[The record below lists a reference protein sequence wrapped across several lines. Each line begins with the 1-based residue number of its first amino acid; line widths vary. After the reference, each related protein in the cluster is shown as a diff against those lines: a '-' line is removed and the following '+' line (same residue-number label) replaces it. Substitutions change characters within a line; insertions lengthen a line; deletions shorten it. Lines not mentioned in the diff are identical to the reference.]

1 MNRRPRRLLAK
12 RVETKAYF
20 ESGVKRAGDNTAVG
34 NYVNFLLGVVLVIVV
49 YLIAGAFGL

>member
-20 ESGVKRAGDNTAVG
+20 EPSVKRAGDNTAVG